1 MTPAMHALP
10 VSLTPAMHRKV
21 EYLREYSKKSKSILG
36 LSTGARI
43 KLFEE
48 KNQR

>member
-1 MTPAMHALP
+1 VTSH
-10 VSLTPAMHRKV
+10 
-21 EYLREYSKKSKSILG
+21 EYILYIPTVG
-36 LSTGARI
+36 DNYTGTFLDSYAVIEIVTRLVYWGQE